1 MNKVCVILRGLP
13 GAGKTTLAE
22 LLAQHLDAVIAS
34 ANHFF
39 EQSGTFV
46 FDRTKLGAAHAFCF
60 AEFANAVGRK
70 QSVIIDNT
78 NSTRDEYLTYV
89 GFATL
94 AGYKIVIIEIDGLG
108 RQQRHLFYSR
118 NIHHVPVITFDAMA
132 RRWEPDDKA
141 VMISWD
147 DFQPDRPLPDKILKA
162 LNTGGEDAS

>member
-22 LLAQHLDAVIAS
+22 LLAKHLNAVIAS

-60 AEFANAVGRK
+60 AEFKSALDQG

-78 NSTRDEYLTYV
+78 NSTLVEYLPYV
-89 GFATL
+89 GCAAL
-94 AGYKIVIIEIDGLG
+94 AGYKLAVIEIDGLG
-108 RQQRHLFYSR
+108 RPQRHLFYSR
-118 NIHHVPVITFDAMA
+118 NVHGVPILTFDNMA
-132 RRWEPDDKA
+132 RRWDLDVKA
-141 VMISWD
+141 VLINWD
-147 DFQPDRPLPDKILKA
+147 DFHPDHPLPDKILSA
-162 LNTGGEDAS
+162 LNKGGDDAS